1 MSSPDRNLVS
11 RVAESIDYSSPP
23 ETSHREDEIPSLAEL
38 HRARILRIDQ
48 DEARLAAQ
56 GCTWYEIKASTLRES
71 DISSIKDKAGLSNLY
86 EVIVPRIDARANHPP
101 VGFHTFY
108 VNQIERGLRFPIP
121 KFITTLCDHL
131 EVSPSQLTP
140 NSFRSLLSLGI
151 LLKFHSIPLSTYTLS
166 RENFWGCDMSW
177 RDDAHTLSPSTPEQ
191 KPDLTRFLEV
201 IGGRCFNAQQL
212 IEEDLLCFFNF
223 SGKKARLVGDLDDR
237 MTKAEMMEA
246 LKEMKAKSK
255 GASSSRTPSK
265 EKWKEPSER
274 KERHKKRRNEEM
286 GTESARVTVPKDPSE
301 EQDGRTNKDPEHQ
314 STEEPYILLDTS
326 AISFVSSPSGPVSLD
341 FIRRLIPDRDFD
353 QVKRTPDLKVLETAG
368 LHFMQSLVWFGEA
381 ASRFSKARGEVIM
394 TRRSMDG
401 VLGRHDVLMKQLEE
415 IQTKKNVEKESLS
428 VELESARTEVQALR
442 AQALADMSD
451 DEDLDDSS
459 SGREEAS
466 PA

>member
-1 MSSPDRNLVS
+1 
-11 RVAESIDYSSPP
+11 
-23 ETSHREDEIPSLAEL
+23 
-38 HRARILRIDQ
+38 
-48 DEARLAAQ
+48 
-56 GCTWYEIKASTLRES
+56 
-71 DISSIKDKAGLSNLY
+71 
-86 EVIVPRIDARANHPP
+86 
-101 VGFHTFY
+101 
-108 VNQIERGLRFPIP
+108 
-121 KFITTLCDHL
+121 
-131 EVSPSQLTP
+131 
-140 NSFRSLLSLGI
+140 
-151 LLKFHSIPLSTYTLS
+151 
-166 RENFWGCDMSW
+166 
-177 RDDAHTLSPSTPEQ
+177 
-191 KPDLTRFLEV
+191 
-201 IGGRCFNAQQL
+201 
-212 IEEDLLCFFNF
+212 
-223 SGKKARLVGDLDDR
+223 

-381 ASRFSKARGEVIM
+381 ASRFSKAREEVIM

-442 AQALADMSD
+442 AQLITLLATRAWLRPVSRGNRHFTVGRGRLRQSDPRPEARLLRQPTLEDMTRSTRM
-451 DEDLDDSS
+451 DSPRQV
-459 SGREEAS
+459 GRNKFRRSEA
-466 PA
+466 AAAAAQGGGGF